1 MSWTITAPPFAHTR
15 PTNPRHFPHST
26 PLLTIF
32 PHEKAKMPQNIVDFS
47 PYLRL
52 RVRTVQFRRCQTV
65 AIRRGHSPLVEA
77 LGYIR
82 VPLSF

>member
-1 MSWTITAPPFAHTR
+1 MDHYRTSFLPTLGPPIRDTFPTLPTAH
-15 PTNPRHFPHST
+15 H
-26 PLLTIF
+26 F

-82 VPLSF
+82 VP